1 MTTRK
6 EYSLT
11 LAVLFQGFSIQKT
24 RARKMNSRKSV
35 CSMLFVLMLST
46 LVAAQVPSRIAIESG
61 NGGSV
66 FAPTNPNGFLNIG
79 PYVWI
84 SDAKGIFSYL
94 TDPIDPTPLETGIYH
109 FNLNSNWSID
119 NNVCLPFCSAGQIV
133 KVNDTMVFV
142 AAWDHSM
149 GGRNGGLWMLSVL
162 SPLPDPNT
170 SVFPFNGA
178 SKLAGNKGLGGNQ
191 PTSLAIGPDGAAYFG
206 NLKNNNLLRIPQP
219 TNFDPN
225 QNVISVGVVPSA
237 RSIFALAFNGS
248 QLYAGA
254 STGFYVFGANSD
266 ITQCSGNANNC
277 GTPKLLMGGTS
288 VNGVVADGLG
298 HVYLV
303 AGNPGT
309 LYRYNVSARTFTQVD
324 SGLIIELGHTS
335 TLGFDKDGNLWL
347 GEQPVAD
354 LPNGG
359 RVRVYLATDLA
370 RLP

>member
-1 MTTRK
+1 MK
-6 EYSLT
+6 
-11 LAVLFQGFSIQKT
+11 
-24 RARKMNSRKSV
+24 SRKSV
-35 CSMLFVLMLST
+35 WSVALLLFATVA
-46 LVAAQVPSRIAIESG
+46 AAQVPSHITIESG

-84 SDAKGIFSYL
+84 SDSKGILSFL
-94 TDPIDPTPLETGIYH
+94 TDTSNPTPLETGIYA

-119 NNVCLPFCSAGQIV
+119 NNVCLPFCSTGQVV
-133 KVNDTMVFV
+133 KVNDTIAFV
-142 AAWDHSM
+142 AAWDHSQ
-149 GGRNGGLWMLSVL
+149 GGRNGGLWMIQFL

-170 SVFPFNGA
+170 SVFPFSGA

-206 NLKNNNLLRIPQP
+206 NLKNNNLLRLPQP

-225 QNVISVGVVPSA
+225 QNVTSVGVIPSSK
-237 RSIFALAFNGS
+237 SIFALAFNGG

-254 STGFYVFGANSD
+254 SDGFYVFGANSD

-277 GTPKLLMGGTS
+277 GTPKLLLGGTS
-288 VNGVVADGLG
+288 VNGVAADGLG
-298 HVYLV
+298 HVYFV
-303 AGNPGT
+303 AGNAGV
-309 LYRYNVSARTFTQVD
+309 LYRYNVSPGTFTRVD
-324 SGLIIELGHTS
+324 SGLIIEVGHTS

-359 RVRVYLATDLA
+359 RVRVYLAAELA

>member
-1 MTTRK
+1 
-6 EYSLT
+6 
-11 LAVLFQGFSIQKT
+11 
-24 RARKMNSRKSV
+24 MNSRKSV
-35 CSMLFVLMLST
+35 WSMVFTLMLT
-46 LVAAQVPSRIAIESG
+46 ATAVAQVPSHIAIETG

-66 FAPTNPNGFLNIG
+66 IAPTNPNGFLNIG

-84 SDAKGIFSYL
+84 SDDKGIFSFL
-94 TDPIDPTPLETGIYH
+94 TDPSNPTPLETGIYH

-133 KVNDTMVFV
+133 KVNDTMAFV
-142 AAWDHSM
+142 AAWDHSQ
-149 GGRNGGLWMLSVL
+149 GGRNAGLWMLQIL
-162 SPLPDPNT
+162 NPLPDPDT
-170 SVFPFNGA
+170 SVFPFDGA

-191 PTSLAIGPDGAAYFG
+191 PTSLAIGPDGAMYFG
-206 NLKNNNLLRIPQP
+206 NLKNNNLLRLRQP

-225 QNVISVGVVPSA
+225 QNVITVGVVSTA
-237 RSIFALAFNGS
+237 KSIFALAFNGS
-248 QLYAGA
+248 KLYAGA
-254 STGFYVFGANSD
+254 SDGFYVFGASSD

-277 GTPKLLMGGTS
+277 GTPKRLMGGTS
-288 VNGVVADGLG
+288 VNGVAADGLG
-298 HVYLV
+298 HVYFV
-303 AGNPGT
+303 AGNAGT
-309 LYRYNVSARTFTQVD
+309 LYRFNVSAGTFTRVD
-324 SGLIIELGHTS
+324 AGLIIEVARTS

>member
-1 MTTRK
+1 
-6 EYSLT
+6 
-11 LAVLFQGFSIQKT
+11 
-24 RARKMNSRKSV
+24 MNSGKSV
-35 CSMLFVLMLST
+35 WSVTFVLMLASAA
-46 LVAAQVPSRIAIESG
+46 AAQVPSHIVIESG

-66 FAPTNPNGFLNIG
+66 IAPTSPNGFLNIG

-84 SDAKGIFSYL
+84 SDGKGILSFL
-94 TDPIDPTPLETGIYH
+94 TDPSNPKPLETGIYD

-119 NNVCLPFCSAGQIV
+119 NNVCLPFCSAGQVV
-133 KVNDTMVFV
+133 KVNDTLAFV

-149 GGRNGGLWMLSVL
+149 GGRNGGIWMLQIL
-162 SPLPDPNT
+162 NPLPDPNT

-178 SKLAGNKGLGGNQ
+178 SKLAANKGLGGNQ

-225 QNVISVGVVPSA
+225 QNVISVGGIPSA
-237 RSIFALAFNGS
+237 KSIFALAFNGS

-254 STGFYVFGANSD
+254 STGFYVFGANSNL
-266 ITQCSGNANNC
+266 TQCSGNANNC

-288 VNGVVADGLG
+288 VNGVAADGLG

-309 LYRYNVSARTFTQVD
+309 LYRYNVSAGTFTQVD
-324 SGLIIELGHTS
+324 GGLVIELGHAS

-370 RLP
+370 GLP

>member
-1 MTTRK
+1 MNTHK
-6 EYSLT
+6 PVWPIVFVLT
-11 LAVLFQGFSIQKT
+11 LA
-24 RARKMNSRKSV
+24 
-35 CSMLFVLMLST
+35 T
-46 LVAAQVPSRIAIESG
+46 LVAAQVPSHIAIQSG
-61 NGGSV
+61 NGGSII
-66 FAPTNPNGFLNIG
+66 APTNPSGFLNIG
-79 PYVWI
+79 RYIWI
-84 SDAKGIFSYL
+84 SDSKGIFSFL
-94 TDPIDPTPLETGIYH
+94 TDPSNPTPLESGIYD
-109 FNLNSNWSID
+109 FNLNPNWSID
-119 NNVCLPFCSAGQIV
+119 NGVCLPFCSAGQVV
-133 KVNDTMVFV
+133 KVNDTMAFV

-149 GGRNGGLWMLSVL
+149 GGRNGGLWMLQIL

-178 SKLAGNKGLGGNQ
+178 GKLAANKGLGGNQ
-191 PTSLAIGPDGAAYFG
+191 PTSLAIGPDGALYFG

-225 QNVISVGVVPSA
+225 QNVISVGGVSTSK
-237 RSIFALAFNGS
+237 SIFALAFNGG

-254 STGFYVFGANSD
+254 SDGFYVFGSASD

-288 VNGVVADGLG
+288 VNGVAADGLG
-298 HVYLV
+298 RVYFV
-303 AGNPGT
+303 AGNGGV
-309 LYRYNVSARTFTQVD
+309 LYRYNVSAGTFTRVD

-354 LPNGG
+354 FPNGG
-359 RVRVYLATDLA
+359 IVRVYLATALA